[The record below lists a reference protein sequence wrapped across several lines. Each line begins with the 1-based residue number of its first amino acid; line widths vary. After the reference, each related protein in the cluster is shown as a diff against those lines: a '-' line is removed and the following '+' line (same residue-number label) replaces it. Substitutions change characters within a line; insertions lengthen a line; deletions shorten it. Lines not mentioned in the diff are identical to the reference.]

1 MNQTEQLDKL
11 LAEYGGVIQTA
22 QVMKHGIS
30 KPVFYDYIRKRKLE
44 RVARGIYAKSDAWV
58 DPLYLIHLRCR
69 QGIFSHETALFLHEL
84 TDREPT
90 AYSLT
95 VRTGYN
101 PSRLTADGIQV
112 YTIKQDLYPVGREEI
127 TTSFG
132 NEVPVYN
139 MERTICDIIRSR
151 KNIEI
156 QTFQDALKQYSAR
169 KEKNLHQLMK
179 VAKVF
184 RVEKILR
191 QSLEVLL

>member
-1 MNQTEQLDKL
+1 MNQAEQLDKL
-11 LAEYGGVIQTA
+11 LAGNGGVIQTA
-22 QVMKHGIS
+22 QALKHGIS
-30 KPVFYDYIRKRKLE
+30 KPVFYDYISKRKLE
-44 RVARGIYAKSDAWV
+44 RVARGVYAQSDAWV
-58 DPLYLIHLRCR
+58 DPLYLIHLRCQ

-95 VRTGYN
+95 FKTGYN

-112 YTIKQDLYPVGREEI
+112 YTIKEDLYPIGREEI

-151 KNIEI
+151 KNIEV
-156 QTFQDALKQYSAR
+156 QTFQDALRQYSAR
-169 KEKNLHQLMK
+169 KEKNLRQLMK
-179 VAKVF
+179 YAKAF
-184 RVEKILR
+184 RVERILR
-191 QSLEVLL
+191 QYLEVLL